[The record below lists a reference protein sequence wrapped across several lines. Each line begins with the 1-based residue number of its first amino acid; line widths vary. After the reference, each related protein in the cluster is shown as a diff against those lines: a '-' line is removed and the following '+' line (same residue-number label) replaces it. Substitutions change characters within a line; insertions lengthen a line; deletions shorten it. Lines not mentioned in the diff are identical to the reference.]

1 MKAALGAAIGLVILG
16 AAALLWRRAAAERRE
31 LAADNV
37 RLRAEVARLTAVRV
51 EPAPPRAVPTPP
63 PRAGTRPGD
72 RRAALAAGLVPVA
85 TLGDRG
91 TRTARD
97 AFATQLWAARTG
109 DVDREASLLSLSA
122 GEKAL
127 LQALLDKLPPDF
139 AGRYNT
145 PEKLLA
151 FALAGSPH
159 PVAGMTILGE
169 TQEDPDDV
177 VLQTQWQH
185 ADDPVVHTSNAIF
198 HQEQGEWKWVVPPI
212 IVERAAAYL
221 GRGD

>member
-1 MKAALGAAIGLVILG
+1 MKAAFG
-16 AAALLWRRAAAERRE
+16 AAALLWHRDVAERRE
-31 LAADNV
+31 LAAENA
-37 RLRAEVARLTAVRV
+37 RLRADVARLTAVRV
-51 EPAPPRAVPTPP
+51 EPAPQRSAPP
-63 PRAGTRPGD
+63 ARPGAEAAP
-72 RRAALAAGLVPVA
+72 RRNGAPPSLAPGLVPVA

-109 DVDREASLLSLSA
+109 DVDREASLLSLSP
-122 GEKAL
+122 GERAL
-127 LQALLDKLPPDF
+127 LQDLLARLPPDL
-139 AGRYNT
+139 AAQYNT

-185 ADDPVVHTSNAIF
+185 ADDPVVHTSNAVF